1 MNNTT
6 SSRNKSKLNVKGE
19 IAMPN
24 NSCLDEKELTEQMN
38 YIIDDLVKQKAEL
51 ETQMKVL
58 EEMKESFEKH
68 FSELEAQFK
77 ELKEKYVD
85 TL

>member
-1 MNNTT
+1 MHNTT
-6 SSRNKSKLNVKGE
+6 SSRNKSKLNMKGGN
-19 IAMPN
+19 AMPN
-24 NSCLDEKELTEQMN
+24 NSYLDEKELTEQMN
-38 YIIDDLVKQKAEL
+38 CIIDDLVKQKAEL

-68 FSELEAQFK
+68 FGELEAQFK